1 MMRMTRLT
9 LTNYTFA
16 VCLAVVSIAA
26 TVVLMQPVLSG
37 VEGVPP
43 LAAQRQEATVTVRGM
58 IADIQGSNIPGATVH
73 LLRGAQ
79 IVHRTTSDANGSFV
93 FAGVAPG
100 AYILHVSLPGF
111 VDQRRPITV
120 TAGRPPP
127 IVITLAI
134 ASLNESVA
142 IGGVVGGVPNA
153 LPLPPS
159 SAATPYAHAKMTHAA
174 GNIGGRMPDFNTET
188 YDRIDDN
195 GWQRVADKPLSTFSV
210 DVDTASYS
218 NTRRFLNQGQR
229 PPKDAVR
236 IEELLNYFSYD
247 YPQPPSDA
255 PFSIT
260 TELGDAPWN
269 ARHKLVHIGLQ
280 GRRIADESMPPRN
293 LVFLID
299 VSGSMMTEL
308 RLPLVKKSLS
318 MLVGHLTERDRVAIV
333 VYAGASGLV
342 LPSTSGSDRTAILA
356 AIDALEAGGSTN
368 GGAGIQL
375 AYQVASEHF
384 IRNGVNRVV
393 LATDGDFNVGV
404 TNQGDLLRLIEQ
416 RRTTG
421 IFLTVLG
428 FGMGNVKDSTLE
440 KLADRGNGHYA
451 YIDSVQEAQKVLVT
465 EAGATLVTIAKD
477 VKLQVEFNPQ
487 RVAAY
492 RLIGY
497 ENRLLQDRD
506 FNDDTK
512 DAGEIGA
519 GHSVTALYEIVP
531 AGVPIDIPG
540 VDPLKY
546 QQPARTT
553 PQTASND
560 LLTVKIRYKQPD
572 GDTSRLLDRAID
584 SRARMTSNLGFA
596 SSVAAFGM
604 LLRDSEHKGTAS
616 FQQVLN
622 LARQHRGAD
631 AHGHRAEFIRLVEV
645 AATLSRAGTR

>member
-43 LAAQRQEATVTVRGM
+43 LAAQPQEATVTVRGM

-111 VDQRRPITV
+111 ADQRRPITV
-120 TAGRPPP
+120 SAGRTPP
-127 IVITLAI
+127 IVITLGI
-134 ASLNESVA
+134 AGLNEAVF
-142 IGGVVGGVPNA
+142 IGGNVASAPIVSPA
-153 LPLPPS
+153 PPAS
-159 SAATPYAHAKMTHAA
+159 PATSRGYAKMAQA
-174 GNIGGRMPDFNTET
+174 GVGGRMPAEFNTEA

-247 YPQPPSDA
+247 YPQPSSEA

-299 VSGSMMTEL
+299 VSGSMMSPL
-308 RLPLVKKSLS
+308 KLPLVKKSLS
-318 MLVGHLTERDRVAIV
+318 MLAGHLTERDRVAIV

-375 AYQVASEHF
+375 AYQVASQHF
-384 IRNGVNRVV
+384 IQNGVNRVV

-519 GHSVTALYEIVP
+519 GHSVTALYEVVP
-531 AGVPIDIPG
+531 TGVPIDIPG

-546 QQPARTT
+546 QQPARTA
-553 PQTASND
+553 PQAASND

-616 FQQVLN
+616 FQQVLS
-622 LARQHRGAD
+622 LARQHRGVD
-631 AHGHRAEFIRLVEV
+631 PHGHRAEFIRLVEV